1 MELGTAGA
9 VLAFAIE
16 LEDRSAEF
24 YGDAASLA
32 KDSATKEVFLSLA
45 EAKGKRKKLVEKSRR
60 EYVNEM
66 LLEPIEG
73 LNGSDYL
80 VETELS
86 SKTDYSAAW
95 RLAMELEENSRR
107 LYLDAAELFTL
118 PQLARVLRKL
128 GQENADHRL
137 RLQALDES
145 AGPGA

>member
-9 VLAFAIE
+9 VLAFAIK
-16 LEDRSAEF
+16 LEGRSAEF
-24 YGDAASLA
+24 YEEAASLA
-32 KDSATKEVFLSLA
+32 KDSATKEVFLTLA
-45 EAKGKRKKLVEKSRR
+45 EAKGRRKKLVEKSRR

-73 LNGSDYL
+73 LDGSDYL

-95 RLAMELEENSRR
+95 RLGMELEENSRR
-107 LYLDAAELFTL
+107 FYLDAAELFTL

-128 GQENADHRL
+128 GQENADHKL
-137 RLQALDES
+137 RLQSLDGS

>member
-9 VLAFAIE
+9 VLAFAIK
-16 LEDRSAEF
+16 LEGRSAEF
-24 YGDAASLA
+24 YEEVASLA
-32 KDSATKEVFLSLA
+32 KDSATKEVFLTLA
-45 EAKGKRKKLVEKSRR
+45 EAKGRRKKLVEKSRR

-73 LNGSDYL
+73 LDGSDYL
-80 VETELS
+80 VETEIS
-86 SKTDYSAAW
+86 SKTDYTAAW

-107 LYLDAAELFTL
+107 LYLDAAELFSL